1 MECNEPKGVRKVTW
15 KSYRKKH
22 LRLALERCGLLQPGR
37 RLSFACLAAKVEYH
51 VGPCDRLNGRKF
63 VAANEIQLASEA
75 KRARHEAESD
85 VEDSDS
91 EREWERAR
99 EAIRLERLNPEEH
112 RAKYAAYQK
121 WWRDTFSVSRDD
133 TQDYL
138 TGLKTPESVCRR
150 GTRADWL
157 RFCRDPESYQRC
169 RCRSCLDLF

>member
-1 MECNEPKGVRKVTW
+1 M
-15 KSYRKKH
+15 
-22 LRLALERCGLLQPGR
+22 
-37 RLSFACLAAKVEYH
+37 
-51 VGPCDRLNGRKF
+51 
-63 VAANEIQLASEA
+63 AANEIQLASEA

-91 EREWERAR
+91 ERDREKER
-99 EAIRLERLNPEEH
+99 EEKRLEWLKWEKEH
-112 RAKYAAYQK
+112 RVKYVPYQQWVK
-121 WWRDTFSVSRDD
+121 MISTRDD

>member
-1 MECNEPKGVRKVTW
+1 MESNVPVGERKVTW

-22 LRLALERCGLLQPGR
+22 LRLALERCGVLQPGR
-37 RLSFACLAAKVEYH
+37 RLSFAHLVAKVEHY
-51 VGPCDRLNGRKF
+51 VGPHGMLNARGF
-63 VAANEIQLASEA
+63 VAANELKLASET

-91 EREWERAR
+91 EREWEKTR

-112 RAKYAAYQK
+112 RARYAAYQK
-121 WWRDTFSVSRDD
+121 WWRDISVSRDD

-138 TGLKTPESVCRR
+138 TGLKTPESECRR
-150 GTRADWL
+150 GTREDWL